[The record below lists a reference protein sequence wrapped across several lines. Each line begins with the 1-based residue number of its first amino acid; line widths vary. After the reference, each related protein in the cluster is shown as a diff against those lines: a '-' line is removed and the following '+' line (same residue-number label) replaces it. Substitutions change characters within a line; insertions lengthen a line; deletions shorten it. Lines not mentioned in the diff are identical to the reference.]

1 MLARLAVPYKAS
13 QAGDDLSVSDKKQR
27 LGTAAYIFGALL
39 GVALI
44 VAILRLPVILIVAR
58 AHMYQRSFPE
68 VSQLPQPLS
77 DTSVAQAKGIS
88 VSAFGWEFEAPWQRV
103 SNTRKLKLIETTS
116 FEGGQGVGFVNP
128 RESFSAVGLVL
139 QSKSKEK
146 EMQSEFE
153 AEFGADATTSGYDF
167 ENTVL
172 NTRVKDVSLF
182 MSYKRAQRNWRLL
195 FLKSMDLS
203 DAKSGF
209 FSFSFG
215 NLHGF
220 QMGDPAKTR
229 DVAIHGFDPQ
239 GHRVELFIGINGQ
252 TNRLQQSEINRILKT
267 LHYVSTP
274 RQP

>member
-1 MLARLAVPYKAS
+1 MLARLAVPYKVRPED
-13 QAGDDLSVSDKKQR
+13 DDLSVSDRKQR

-39 GVALI
+39 GVASI
-44 VAILRLPVILIVAR
+44 IAILRLPVILIVAR
-58 AHMYQRSFPE
+58 AHMWKRSFPE
-68 VSQLPQPLS
+68 VSQLPRPLS

-103 SNTRKLKLIETTS
+103 SSTRKIELFETTF
-116 FEGGQGVGFVNP
+116 FEGGQGVRFVNP
-128 RESFSAVGLVL
+128 SESFSAVGLVL
-139 QSKSKEK
+139 QSKSE
-146 EMQSEFE
+146 ERAMQSQFE

-172 NTRVKDVSLF
+172 NTTVKDVSLF
-182 MSYKRAQRNWRLL
+182 MSYKRAQRNCRLL

-229 DVAIHGFDPQ
+229 GIAIHGYDSQ

-252 TNRLQQSEINRILKT
+252 S
-267 LHYVSTP
+267 
-274 RQP
+274 